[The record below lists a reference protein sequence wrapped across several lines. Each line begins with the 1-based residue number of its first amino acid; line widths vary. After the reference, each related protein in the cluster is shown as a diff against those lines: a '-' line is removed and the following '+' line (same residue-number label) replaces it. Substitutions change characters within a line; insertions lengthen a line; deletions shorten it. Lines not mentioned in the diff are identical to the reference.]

1 MGSIYEAPSSVRGIS
16 VSSFWW
22 ALKDDKPPVFG
33 PVTATFA
40 TLFMTPREAE
50 LTRQLEVALSALS
63 GMEAL
68 RRENQLLRQKL
79 DQITRRFFGVSSEQ
93 LPSNQLELVLAL
105 PEVEVEVRPGKIEPG
120 PSLEKKTQRS
130 VRKARV
136 PEHLPVVEEVLEPDD
151 VKAAPE
157 QWRRIGAVSYT
168 HLTLPTKR
176 IV

>member
-16 VSSFWW
+16 VSSFLG
-22 ALKDDKPPVFG
+22 ALKDDKPSVFG

-79 DQITRRFFGVSSEQ
+79 DQEKGS
-93 LPSNQLELVLAL
+93 VLD
-105 PEVEVEVRPGKIEPG
+105 ID
-120 PSLEKKTQRS
+120 T
-130 VRKARV
+130 
-136 PEHLPVVEEVLEPDD
+136 
-151 VKAAPE
+151 
-157 QWRRIGAVSYT
+157 
-168 HLTLPTKR
+168 
-176 IV
+176 